1 MTKRIGNLLLEA
13 KVLSREQLEEALK
26 RQERFGGR
34 LATCCLAN
42 GYADE
47 RILCMILSN
56 QHGVPFVVFSKSAI
70 RLDLLTKF
78 PLEVARKLKALPVH
92 SDGREMIVAMADP
105 KNLAVLDELAFT
117 TGRKIIEHGAL
128 DGILHDAIEESY
140 RLLSEGNA
148 TFYMG
153 ADFDPSMEMDDSGHV
168 EIAVGRGEISA
179 ESKPPPVSKMEQEMA
194 AGADWV
200 DELSGVKPPPAP
212 EEKRGETILLVE
224 DESELRR
231 MLKMFLEKSG
241 FDVVEAADG
250 TQAVRA
256 LKDRLPDVI
265 ILDAML
271 PGIHGFDICYRV
283 KHSESTMHIPV
294 VMISA
299 VYRGWRYADDVRSLY
314 GADVFMEKP
323 LRLDELKHV
332 LDKCLKERSPATSP
346 DLLSGKSRDA
356 LEKAAGAYRS
366 GDLFDAAG
374 HLEEAV
380 AASPFSAELHQRLGL
395 LFDRL
400 DDPYRAIA
408 SLERAVELD
417 PDFDKLITLARLY
430 EKTGF
435 SHKAFEAWERC
446 LRCCTDDKEAGTIRS
461 HMEKLLK

>member
-1 MTKRIGNLLLEA
+1 VTKRIGNLLLDA
-13 KVLSREQLEEALK
+13 KVLTKEQLEEALK
-26 RQERFGGR
+26 RQKRFGGR

-47 RILCMILSN
+47 RTLSMVLSH

-70 RLDLLTKF
+70 RLDLLANF

-105 KNLAVLDELAFT
+105 KNLAVLDELSFT

-128 DGILHDAIEESY
+128 EGILHDAIEESF

-153 ADFDPSMEMDDSGHV
+153 TDFDPSMEMSEGGHV
-168 EIAVGRGEISA
+168 EIAVGRGELVA
-179 ESKPPPVSKMEQEMA
+179 ESKPPPAPQMDQELDF
-194 AGADWV
+194 GTNWV
-200 DELSGVKPPPAP
+200 NELSGKKPAAPP
-212 EEKRGETILLVE
+212 EEKKGLSILLVE

-231 MLKMFLEKSG
+231 MLKMFLEKIG
-241 FDVVEAADG
+241 YDVWEAADG

-256 LKDRLPDVI
+256 LKDRLPDAM

-283 KHSESTMHIPV
+283 KHADSTRHIPV
-294 VMISA
+294 IMISA

-332 LDKCLKERSPATSP
+332 LEKCLKERSPATSP
-346 DLLSGKSRDA
+346 DLLSDKSRDA
-356 LEKAAGAYRS
+356 LEKAAMAFRG
-366 GDLFDAAG
+366 GDLFGSAG

-380 AASPFSAELHQRLGL
+380 DASPFSAELHQRLGL
-395 LFDRL
+395 LHDRL
-400 DDPYRAIA
+400 DEPYRAIA
-408 SLERAVELD
+408 EFERAIELD
-417 PDFDKLITLARLY
+417 PSYEMLLTLARLY

-435 SHKAFEAWERC
+435 SNKAFESWERC
-446 LRCCTDDKEAGTIRS
+446 LRCCTDDQEADNIRS
-461 HMEKLLK
+461 HMDKLLK